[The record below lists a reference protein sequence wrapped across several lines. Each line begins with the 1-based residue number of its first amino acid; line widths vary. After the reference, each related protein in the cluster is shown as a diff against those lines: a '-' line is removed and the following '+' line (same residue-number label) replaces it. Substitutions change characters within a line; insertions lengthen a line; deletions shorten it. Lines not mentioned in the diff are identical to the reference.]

1 MMVVNGQTPRIDG
14 PLVAVI
20 RTFELMFGS
29 EFWNQVV
36 ICFTR
41 VQMDNKSV
49 KRRETNLKKTDESR
63 ADEYL
68 KVIREKFPVAN
79 NLEYLFIDAHC
90 KLDDKEENTKL
101 SCALSNLWNFL
112 QLTQNISTD
121 KVRKVEADNTRLK
134 NENDELKQKNMA
146 LEDQIRLMNSG
157 SNNLS
162 MFEKMQGEKEK
173 LKESLTKL
181 QANYDKL
188 KERFKTDQSEL
199 IDQNTSYHQNNQMTP
214 ITFISTK
221 IHRRCFGEYEKIS
234 EAERLQIEYDATNVA
249 PIYRQR
255 GGNYRICLKG
265 DNS

>member
-1 MMVVNGQTPRIDG
+1 
-14 PLVAVI
+14 
-20 RTFELMFGS
+20 
-29 EFWNQVV
+29 
-36 ICFTR
+36 
-41 VQMDNKSV
+41 
-49 KRRETNLKKTDESR
+49 
-63 ADEYL
+63 
-68 KVIREKFPVAN
+68 
-79 NLEYLFIDAHC
+79 
-90 KLDDKEENTKL
+90 
-101 SCALSNLWNFL
+101 
-112 QLTQNISTD
+112 
-121 KVRKVEADNTRLK
+121 
-134 NENDELKQKNMA
+134 
-146 LEDQIRLMNSG
+146 
-157 SNNLS
+157 
-162 MFEKMQGEKEK
+162 MQGEKEK